1 MLMSERMMPSSLPA
15 ATPTGM
21 RLDRADWQLLGLWLM
36 LRLLTCAWVALVAP
50 LRPLTER
57 ERAIAP
63 WPPSAP
69 LGAWLERA
77 LLAPWERRD
86 AVYYVNIVGRG
97 YRLDD
102 GTVSFHPLLA
112 WLATPLAWLS
122 SSPLLALLLVVSV
135 ASALLLLVFER
146 LARLDLGAQDARTST
161 LLLAFSPL
169 AFILFAPYT
178 ESLCLLF
185 GVLCLLWAR
194 RRSWWL
200 AGLAGGLAALTRQQ
214 GVFLALPLAWE
225 LWEAA
230 DRRWR
235 NALGAWRNWL
245 ALGMVPAGLL
255 VWLIYRAVALNDL
268 RADFSNPQALIF
280 SWLISSST
288 TQVVPVQQFLWPWQA
303 LWLALTKFWSMPEYS
318 LLIDLVLGAAF
329 VVLLALAW
337 RHMRISYRIYA
348 VTIVLVSFSYHTGM
362 LYPYIALPRH
372 LLLAFPVFIGLG
384 PRFRGPLLR
393 FTILVLGLL
402 AMLFLLLQYV
412 IEGWVP

>member
-1 MLMSERMMPSSLPA
+1 MSERLMPSSIPA
-15 ATPTGM
+15 AAPAGV
-21 RLDRADWQLLGLWLM
+21 RLARVEWQILGVWLM
-36 LRLLTCAWVALVAP
+36 LRLLTCVWVAVVAP
-50 LRPLTER
+50 LRPLNER
-57 ERAIAP
+57 ERTIAA

-69 LGAWLERA
+69 LGTWLERV

-86 AVYYVNIVGRG
+86 AVYYINIVGRG

-112 WLATPLAWLS
+112 WLATPLAWIS
-122 SSPLLALLLVVSV
+122 SSPLLGLLVVVSV

-146 LARLDLGAQDARTST
+146 LALLDLGSDDARTST

-194 RRSWWL
+194 RGSWWL

-214 GVFLALPLAWE
+214 GIFLALPLAWE
-225 LWEAA
+225 LWEATG
-230 DRRWR
+230 RRWR
-235 NALGAWRNWL
+235 HALGAWRDWL
-245 ALGMVPAGLL
+245 ALGLIPAGLL
-255 VWLIYRAVALNDL
+255 VWLVYRAVALNDL

-280 SWLISSST
+280 SSLISSST
-288 TQVVPVQQFLWPWQA
+288 SQVVPVQQFLWPWQA
-303 LWLALTKFWSMPEYS
+303 LWLALTKFWFAPDYS
-318 LLIDLVLGAAF
+318 LSIDLVLGAGF
-329 VVLLALAW
+329 VLLLALAW
-337 RHMRISYRIYA
+337 RNMRISYRIYA
-348 VTIVLVSFSYHTGM
+348 VAIVLVSFSYHTGM

-384 PRFRGPLLR
+384 PVFRGRRLR
-393 FTILVLGLL
+393 LCIVTFGILG
-402 AMLFLLLQYV
+402 MLFLLLQYV

>member
-1 MLMSERMMPSSLPA
+1 
-15 ATPTGM
+15 
-21 RLDRADWQLLGLWLM
+21 M
-36 LRLLTCAWVALVAP
+36 LRLLTFLWAALVAP

-57 ERAIAP
+57 EQAIAP

-69 LGAWLERA
+69 LGAWLERV

-86 AVYYVNIVGRG
+86 AVYYINIVGRG

-112 WLATPLAWLS
+112 WLAIPLTWIS
-122 SSPLLALLLVVSV
+122 NSPLLGLLLVASV
-135 ASALLLLVFER
+135 ASALLLLLFER
-146 LARLDLGAQDARTST
+146 LALLDLGADDARTST

-185 GVLCLLWAR
+185 GVLCLFWAR

-214 GVFLALPLAWE
+214 GIFLALPLVWE
-225 LWEAA
+225 LWESAG
-230 DRRWR
+230 RRWR
-235 NALGAWRNWL
+235 NALGAWRDWL
-245 ALGMVPAGLL
+245 AVGLVPAGLL
-255 VWLIYRAVALNDL
+255 VWLVYRAVALNDL

-280 SWLISSST
+280 SSLISSST

-303 LWLALTKFWSMPEYS
+303 LWLALTKLWFAPEYS
-318 LLIDLVLGAAF
+318 LLIDLVLGAGF
-329 VVLLALAW
+329 IVLLAVAW
-337 RHMRISYRIYA
+337 RDMRISYRMYA
-348 VTIVLVSFSYHTGM
+348 VAIVLVSFSYHTGM

-384 PRFRGPLLR
+384 PRLRAPLAR
-393 FTILVLGLL
+393 FVMVVLGLL

>member
-1 MLMSERMMPSSLPA
+1 MAERLMPSSTPA
-15 ATPTGM
+15 EAPAGI
-21 RLDRADWQLLGLWLM
+21 RLAHAEWQLLGLWLM
-36 LRLLTCAWVALVAP
+36 LRLLTCVWATLVAP

-57 ERAIAP
+57 ERLIAA

-69 LGAWLERA
+69 LGAWLERV
-77 LLAPWERRD
+77 LLAPWQRRD
-86 AVYYVNIVGRG
+86 AVYYINIVGRG

-112 WLATPLAWLS
+112 WLATPVAWIS
-122 SSPLLALLLVVSV
+122 SSPLLGLLLVVSI
-135 ASALLLLVFER
+135 ASVLLLLAFER
-146 LARLDLGAQDARTST
+146 LALLDLGRDDARTST

-194 RRSWWL
+194 RGSWWL

-214 GVFLALPLAWE
+214 GIFLALPLAWE

-235 NALGAWRNWL
+235 NMLRAWHDWL
-245 ALGMVPAGLL
+245 ALGLVPAGLL
-255 VWLIYRAVALNDL
+255 VWLVYRAVALNDL
-268 RADFSNPQALIF
+268 RADLSDPQALIF
-280 SWLISSST
+280 SSLISSST

-303 LWLALTKFWSMPEYS
+303 LWLALTKFWFAPEYS
-318 LLIDLVLGAAF
+318 LLIDLVLGAGF
-329 VVLLALAW
+329 VLLLAAAW
-337 RHMRISYRIYA
+337 RNMRISYRIYT

-393 FTILVLGLL
+393 FAMVVLGLL
-402 AMLFLLLQYV
+402 GMLFLLLQYV